1 LKTGVHVFDLE
12 SKVLGCVENTLES
25 TIDAKFRQYVEDQT
39 GQIIQA
45 YSTPRVDLQPLPT
58 LD

>member
-1 LKTGVHVFDLE
+1 LKTGVHVIDLE
-12 SKVLGCVENTLES
+12 SKVLGSVENTLES

-45 YSTPRVDLQPLPT
+45 YPTPRVDLQPLPT